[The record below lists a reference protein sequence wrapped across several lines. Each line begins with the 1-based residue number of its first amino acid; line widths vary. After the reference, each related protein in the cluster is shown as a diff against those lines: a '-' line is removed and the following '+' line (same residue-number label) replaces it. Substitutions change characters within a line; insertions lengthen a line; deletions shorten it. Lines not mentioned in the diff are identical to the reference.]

1 MIYKKSATNVFE
13 KHPCLYT
20 LMFGCVFAKVA
31 QKLVVRNYLMIHSIN
46 NLRGP
51 QTQNWKL
58 FHVMG
63 SFLWCYHHNI

>member
-31 QKLVVRNYLMIHSIN
+31 QKLVVRNFFIVHDI
-46 NLRGP
+46 
-51 QTQNWKL
+51 
-58 FHVMG
+58 
-63 SFLWCYHHNI
+63 